1 MRLPHAAGVMAVAFS
16 PDGALLSTASNDGSV
31 RLWALSSGT
40 ERLRAAH
47 PGGSEVVAFSPDGQ
61 YVASGSI
68 SGELDMWSLTRGDER
83 ARMLHAGEVD
93 VVAASVDGKMAA
105 TGERGMVHLWP
116 LQGQTK
122 GSAPKVPGGRIDR
135 LVFSDDGAHL
145 AAASSSGLFVIDAN
159 PAIAVKQLVDSRAAS
174 HVAISARYAVAFDR
188 LHRALRAWEIE
199 TARELA
205 PLSTEP
211 LTDPA
216 FDASGTFI
224 AAKQQ
229 DARGNGSIRVWA
241 LPDWREQGKLPIK
254 GSSSFA
260 LGPQG
265 RLIAMEVFESSGD
278 KGTNTH
284 YIDVYEAAGNRRVAR
299 IPGGEEVRIAFH
311 PGGETLFLVAENEV
325 RIFDPGTGKLRA
337 SLRHEQD
344 VDKLRMSP
352 ERDVLATL
360 SRGSVYV
367 WNYATGE
374 LLTQL
379 VGDDYFQDMR
389 FAGNG
394 RYLLTGSRDH
404 TAVLWLWKPEDLRE
418 EACRRLNRNLTAAE
432 WARHLGAMPY
442 EKSCPNVKADAK

>member
-1 MRLPHAAGVMAVAFS
+1 
-16 PDGALLSTASNDGSV
+16 
-31 RLWALSSGT
+31 
-40 ERLRAAH
+40 
-47 PGGSEVVAFSPDGQ
+47 
-61 YVASGSI
+61 
-68 SGELDMWSLTRGDER
+68 
-83 ARMLHAGEVD
+83 
-93 VVAASVDGKMAA
+93 
-105 TGERGMVHLWP
+105 
-116 LQGQTK
+116 
-122 GSAPKVPGGRIDR
+122 
-135 LVFSDDGAHL
+135 
-145 AAASSSGLFVIDAN
+145 
-159 PAIAVKQLVDSRAAS
+159 
-174 HVAISARYAVAFDR
+174 
-188 LHRALRAWEIE
+188 
-199 TARELA
+199 
-205 PLSTEP
+205 
-211 LTDPA
+211 
-216 FDASGTFI
+216 
-224 AAKQQ
+224 
-229 DARGNGSIRVWA
+229 
-241 LPDWREQGKLPIK
+241 
-254 GSSSFA
+254 
-260 LGPQG
+260 
-265 RLIAMEVFESSGD
+265 
-278 KGTNTH
+278 
-284 YIDVYEAAGNRRVAR
+284 
-299 IPGGEEVRIAFH
+299 
-311 PGGETLFLVAENEV
+311 LFLVAENEV